1 MMMMICLMASTI
13 MMANN
18 GDGDVSL
25 IDYPHDMRMN
35 GMMMMICLMASTI
48 MMANN
53 GDGDVSL
60 IDYPHDMRMS
70 VMRRKI
76 SMRYMDSSSTLGHYE

>member
-1 MMMMICLMASTI
+1 MMMMICFMASTM

-18 GDGDVSL
+18 GDVSF
-25 IDYPHDMRMN
+25 
-35 GMMMMICLMASTI
+35 
-48 MMANN
+48 
-53 GDGDVSL
+53 

-76 SMRYMDSSSTLGHYE
+76 SMGYMDSSSIKNSSNLLNRNKIR

>member
-1 MMMMICLMASTI
+1 MMMMICMMASTI

-35 GMMMMICLMASTI
+35 
-48 MMANN
+48 
-53 GDGDVSL
+53 
-60 IDYPHDMRMS
+60 

-76 SMRYMDSSSTLGHYE
+76 SMGYMDSSSTKNSSNLLNRNKIR